1 MLSTVM
7 ASITVMT
14 AIMKSNCG
22 DKLRINQELLLY
34 NIYVI
39 IGCYTDAEHCNGVN
53 NCDDGYDES
62 NCGDKSRIDQELLY
76 RYRMSRQ
83 ACIKSHSI

>member
-1 MLSTVM
+1 M
-7 ASITVMT
+7 ASITVMMAMT
-14 AIMKSNCG
+14 KSNCG
-22 DKLRINQELLLY
+22 DKLRINQDLLLY
-34 NIYVI
+34 SIHTYMYMI
-39 IGCYTDAEHCNGVN
+39 IGCYTDAERCNGVN